1 MHVSYSFTHL
11 KTWGPLECPL
21 VWNLDEIG
29 NVLPI
34 TSLNMIIIFILA
46 IMSIKHHHHHHHHH
60 HWEKNL
66 TKKVVFALGRISP
79 ALTLEERRQT
89 LEIPILL
96 QTNNLS
102 KKNLPIVFIVS
113 KKHKDAGH
121 IDVFQ
126 QVSHFYLTIGSK
138 KQIFNDLLLKKE
150 IANNL
155 CLTYKWRILKN
166 SWTQRKNAKKLLVPL
181 FPLCWCYLV
190 LSCCCYRLLD
200 DPMGNL
206 ASIGH

>member
-1 MHVSYSFTHL
+1 MHVSNSFTHL

-21 VWNLDEIG
+21 VWNLHE
-29 NVLPI
+29 I
-34 TSLNMIIIFILA
+34 TSLNMIITFILP
-46 IMSIKHHHHHHHHH
+46 ITITIKHHQHH

-102 KKNLPIVFIVS
+102 KRNLPIVGMIS
-113 KKHKDAGH
+113 KKHKDVSH
-121 IDVFQ
+121 FDVFQ
-126 QVSHFYLTIGSK
+126 PKKKNRSAISISVLALKSRFSHY
-138 KQIFNDLLLKKE
+138 LLLKKK

-155 CLTYKWRILKN
+155 CLAYKRRILKN
-166 SWTQRKNAKKLLVPL
+166 SWTHCKYFVGVIW
-181 FPLCWCYLV
+181 FYLAV
-190 LSCCCYRLLD
+190 VIVC
-200 DPMGNL
+200 
-206 ASIGH
+206 